1 MGPSWPRCCHASPTS
16 GGGAD
21 MIDRSEEEEGSS
33 GSFWYAALG
42 LLGLVVTSALAVL
55 IDGCTWTIRP

>member
-1 MGPSWPRCCHASPTS
+1 
-16 GGGAD
+16 